1 MFVGEIKMIENEY
14 SRLNEEDRKKLS
26 KVHDSEYRRLV
37 GNGENVCFASFMA
50 DVAAVREMNK
60 LLEEYKK
67 VVSNGEV

>member
-1 MFVGEIKMIENEY
+1 MENKKVTIGVK
-14 SRLNEEDRKKLS
+14 DRKKLS

-50 DVAAVREMNK
+50 DVATVREMNK